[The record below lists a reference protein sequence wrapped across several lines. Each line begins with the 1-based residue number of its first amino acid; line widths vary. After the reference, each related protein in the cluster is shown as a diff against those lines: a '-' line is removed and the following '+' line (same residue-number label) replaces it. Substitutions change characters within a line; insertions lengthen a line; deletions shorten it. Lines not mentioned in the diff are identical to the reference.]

1 MVAEDPPKNIAFEI
15 KNDKSADPQSFEEL
29 KRLKIK

>member
-15 KNDKSADPQSFEEL
+15 KNNKSVDPQCF
-29 KRLKIK
+29 